1 MALNFTVSVC
11 VGLTGGISVSHLV
24 LFLYISNK
32 LPSII
37 VLVHIH
43 CYHSNNIIIVSL
55 PLNPSH

>member
-1 MALNFTVSVC
+1 MALTFTIRFR

-32 LPSII
+32 SPSII

-43 CYHSNNIIIVSL
+43 CYHSSNIVIVSL
-55 PLNPSH
+55 LLNPNH